1 MVPESP
7 TSIRIYAGAL
17 AVILGLQS
25 AWLLGAEIAHPALP
39 FFPVTGA
46 EAKAATI
53 DRSTAGIAAWLGWPR
68 GALWVD
74 YAITANAARLGSLPN
89 GNMEVP
95 NRPDESAF
103 SIAETAAALAPSDA
117 RAWLL
122 LASAN
127 LQFVLNSNALAQLK
141 MSYYTSPY
149 NQYLFPLRIQT
160 IARSPAPIDDELR
173 SLVEYEM
180 RVVIRYKPELMTSI
194 APALRVA
201 SPTGR
206 QFLLTL
212 LGKLDPDFVSE
223 LNTANP

>member
-1 MVPESP
+1 
-7 TSIRIYAGAL
+7 
-17 AVILGLQS
+17 
-25 AWLLGAEIAHPALP
+25 
-39 FFPVTGA
+39 
-46 EAKAATI
+46 
-53 DRSTAGIAAWLGWPR
+53 
-68 GALWVD
+68 
-74 YAITANAARLGSLPN
+74 LPN

-117 RAWLL
+117 RAWVL

-180 RVVIRYKPELMTSI
+180 RVVIQYKPKLMSSI

-212 LGKLDPDFVSE
+212 LGKLDPDFVSK